1 MLTEITK
8 SDGQITILDT
18 LPYSVTPFSL
28 MLSMAYLH
36 YYTPKRLPDSRFM
49 APNHLRKLA
58 QLINKPDNK
67 VRSIRQHKPL
77 AIHLALLYAANYLP
91 NSGNQLGLLPTV
103 ANWLHAESKAQL
115 EKLIQ
120 IIEAAES
127 WTQTLSTLNLQ
138 DIITEDYTLY
148 VYQSLTRQLQAIPI
162 IKEAIQT
169 ASWQKSKN
177 PEIWQ
182 LTLPPNQPLWLQ
194 FDLRQLG
201 HWTTDFQLTCTPTS
215 IATAIQRGYGPETI
229 QWLLETATQQP
240 LPEAKET
247 QLHQWN
253 RRTHAYRLRTVHL
266 LTTAQDEQLATLL
279 RRKHFRSAV
288 IEQIAPRHAIIS
300 HDIVPQL
307 EKHLAKQ
314 HHSLAYSPNQPEP
327 IKPEEPEANSA
338 WLAARIMIGLGQ
350 IVPLP
355 CPAPH
360 SLLEQLENQLNPTQK
375 TELEAMATTFLQ
387 KIREA
392 MSGRDAFLPANQP
405 PSPTIIQTIRSAI
418 SQEQTVNLIYQA
430 MSESKPSP
438 RQVQPLRLEQ
448 RGNLYYLYAYCF
460 RAEMNLT
467 FRLDRIKE
475 IV

>member
-1 MLTEITK
+1 MLIEITK
-8 SDGQITILDT
+8 PSSSLTELE
-18 LPYSVTPFSL
+18 LPPCVVTPFSL
-28 MLSMAYLH
+28 MQVMAYLH
-36 YYTPKRLPDSRFM
+36 YYTPKRLPDSRMM
-49 APNHLRKLA
+49 AANHLRQLA
-58 QLINKPDNK
+58 QLVDKPDSQI
-67 VRSIRQHKPL
+67 RTIRQHKPL
-77 AIHLALLYAANYLP
+77 ATHLALLYAANYLP
-91 NSGNQLGLLPTV
+91 NSGSQLILLPTV
-103 ANWLHAESKAQL
+103 ANWLHADSQAQL
-115 EKLIQ
+115 EKLIH
-120 IIEAAES
+120 IIKAAEP
-127 WTQTLSTLNLQ
+127 WNQTLSTLNLQ

-148 VYQSLTRQLQAIPI
+148 VYQSLTRQLQAISI
-162 IKEAIQT
+162 IKETTQP
-169 ASWQKSKN
+169 ASWQKSKS

-182 LTLPPNQPLWLQ
+182 LNIPPTQLLWLQ

-201 HWTTDFQLTCTPTS
+201 HWNTDFQLTCTPTS

-247 QLHQWN
+247 QLHQWH
-253 RRTHAYRLRTVHL
+253 RRAHAYRLRTVHL
-266 LTTAQDEQLATLL
+266 LTTAQDEQLATLM

-288 IEQIAPRHAIIS
+288 IEQIAPRHAIVS

-307 EKHLAKQ
+307 EKYLAKQ
-314 HHSLAYSPNQPEP
+314 DYSLAYSPNQPES
-327 IKPEEPEANSA
+327 IKPEELEANSA

-360 SLLEQLENQLNPTQK
+360 SLLAQLENQLDSAQK
-375 TELEAMATTFLQ
+375 TELEAIATTFLQ

-392 MSGRDAFLPANQP
+392 ISGRDAFLPAKQP

-418 SQEQTVNLIYQA
+418 IKEQTINLTYQA
-430 MSESKPSP
+430 MSESKASL